1 MTQVL
6 QDMLEFNPHFRKT
19 PEQLLS
25 LPMFDK
31 CREQYKS
38 LDSEAPFVISLDIDK
53 AGTFDYDKCQLD
65 AVPLEDIYEAL
76 EKEVQIIKSMNLI

>member
-19 PEQLLS
+19 PKQLLS
-25 LPMFDK
+25 LAMFDK
-31 CREQYKS
+31 CREQYKG
-38 LDSEAPFVISLDIDK
+38 LDSEAPIVISLEIDK

-65 AVPLEDIYEAL
+65 TVPLEDIYEAL